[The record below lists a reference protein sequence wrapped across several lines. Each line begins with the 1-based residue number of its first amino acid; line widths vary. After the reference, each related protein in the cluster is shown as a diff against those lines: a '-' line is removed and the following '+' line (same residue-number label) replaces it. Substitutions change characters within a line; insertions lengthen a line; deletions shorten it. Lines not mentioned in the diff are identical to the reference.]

1 MNEARC
7 GPDLE
12 GCASLSLKDGGSRQL
27 AAYDLRV
34 VLATDR
40 HRHHI
45 AFFRVPPDGGPQAA
59 APPGWC
65 SYGIYADGRLS
76 AAGGVRPYPDLLD
89 GHLDDDPSNITCLMF
104 EQREAQAGEAALA
117 DLSLNDGPEAA
128 SVGAA
133 SAALLSGFVAGLE
146 GSRLRRYADE
156 AGLDGGGGR
165 RQLES
170 RVLPR
175 LRGEVQ
181 GWLAALADAP
191 RQELQA
197 RCRAAGLE
205 GEGSAGEL
213 ALRLVV
219 PQLQQRF
226 GLI

>member
-1 MNEARC
+1 MPAPTLC
-7 GPDLE
+7 SHCHTALP
-12 GCASLSLKDGGSRQL
+12 
-27 AAYDLRV
+27 
-34 VLATDR
+34 AT
-40 HRHHI
+40 
-45 AFFRVPPDGGPQAA
+45 A
-59 APPGWC
+59 
-65 SYGIYADGRLS
+65 
-76 AAGGVRPYPDLLD
+76 
-89 GHLDDDPSNITCLMF
+89 
-104 EQREAQAGEAALA
+104 
-117 DLSLNDGPEAA
+117 GPEAA

-219 PQLQQRF
+219 PQLQQVGGDGGRCMLAWRGWGGWWHVAVAAHVWAWALCGVLLELRSRRCSVQRF